1 MNYKM
6 LFIVSVAHAPL
17 LEARHYESMFSEW
30 GRYLDQV
37 HDSFGAF
44 YVPMDTRMEDQ
55 ISSPAFSLEKT
66 DSSVIVTVDT
76 GKKVTAGDIAITHK
90 KNRVSV
96 EVAGLDHTLSLKL
109 EASRYALGISL
120 CSQKQ
125 QEKKGEQEFSAF
137 QGSSCMQQVMSVSVD
152 LAGITAEYSGTKLI
166 LSLPLIKEEEHGK
179 KIDVVMKAEEAVP
192 HKAGKVATKKVSK
205 THIDEK

>member
-6 LFIVSVAHAPL
+6 LFIVSVVHAPL

-30 GRYLDQV
+30 GRYLDQI
-37 HDSFGAF
+37 HDGFDAF
-44 YVPMDTRMEDQ
+44 YVPMHTSMEAQ
-55 ISSPAFSLEKT
+55 VSSPAFSLEKT
-66 DSSVIVTVDT
+66 ANSVIVTVDT
-76 GKKVTAGDIAITHK
+76 GKKVTADDITITHK

-96 EVAGLDHTLSLKL
+96 EVAGLEHTLSLKL
-109 EASRYALGISL
+109 EASRYALGIAL

-125 QEKKGEQEFSAF
+125 QEKKGEHEFSAF

-152 LAGITAEYSGTKLI
+152 LAGITAEYSGTKLV

-179 KIDVVMKAEEAVP
+179 KIDVVMKTEESMPQKAV
-192 HKAGKVATKKVSK
+192 KVAAKKVSK